1 MSCWWDALW
10 QCSCDDFCVKM
21 MCRVRVL
28 VLSLGSAAVAP

>member
-10 QCSCDDFCVKM
+10 QCSCDGFCVKM

-28 VLSLGSAAVAP
+28 SLGSAAVAS